1 MTFLG
6 IQINLPKIF
15 RREKREAPRLHIFQT
30 LYLDY
35 KSEAPPV
42 QGSAEARDIS
52 MGGLRF
58 NSDKKLPK
66 GTSVTLTLR
75 FAGGSTTVNSL
86 TTRAR
91 VVRCSR
97 QWGHKHYQIG
107 CEFERL
113 EESAHEE
120 IDVFI
125 HWLKVRNEKYI
136 HFRYGDVDIPEDQVS
151 RKFSG
156 MRRAGRPAQTKEKS
170 KPAFPFQRKRFFR
183 GRLW

>member
-15 RREKREAPRLHIFQT
+15 RKEKREVPRLRIFQT

-35 KSEAPPV
+35 KSEKPPV

-58 NSDKKLPK
+58 NSDKRLPQ
-66 GTSVTLTLR
+66 GTHVLLTLR
-75 FAGGSTTVNSL
+75 FAGGSTTVSSL
-86 TTRAR
+86 TARAR
-91 VVRCSR
+91 VVRCFR

-113 EESAHEE
+113 EESSREE
-120 IDVFI
+120 IEVFI
-125 HWLKVRNEKYI
+125 NWLKERNEKYI
-136 HFRYGDVDIPEDQVS
+136 HFRYGDIDIPKD
-151 RKFSG
+151 
-156 MRRAGRPAQTKEKS
+156 
-170 KPAFPFQRKRFFR
+170 
-183 GRLW
+183 